1 MSGCR
6 CLNATANSG
15 HIYRQ
20 YVDGG
25 RYLSV
30 DGEGIL
36 SQTTNGGDA
45 VANLF
50 DANDFSHAVA
60 DPTQVRGKGSGAG
73 RSSSAAVR
81 L

>member
-1 MSGCR
+1 MRITFPCVQAALVR
-6 CLNATANSG
+6 VCPG

-25 RYLSV
+25 KYLSV

-50 DANDFSHAVA
+50 DANDFTHAVA
-60 DPTQVRGKGSGAG
+60 DPTQVTI
-73 RSSSAAVR
+73 
-81 L
+81 